1 MSELNY
7 NNTQTNK
14 KEQNN
19 ERTVTQIPKNLP
31 IFLQSNAAK

>member
-7 NNTQTNK
+7 NDIQTYK

-31 IFLQSNAAK
+31 IFLQSNVAK

>member
-7 NNTQTNK
+7 KNTQTNK